1 MAVCECR
8 KDTDRLSQHTG
19 VGKYLLAV
27 AECVA
32 LQCGFKE
39 MAIIS
44 GVGVSTRHSQKQIE
58 NCLYWSNRI
67 VLHI

>member
-1 MAVCECR
+1 
-8 KDTDRLSQHTG
+8 